1 MSPKIEA
8 RREGMRRLILDQLS
22 RQGGAGTAP
31 EIAAKLGKKVEHV
44 TPRFTELAAAKEIAD
59 SGHRKRTKGRPQ
71 VIWIDRSRFAPAT
84 AQAVAQAVAQAS
96 PAEPTVTDES
106 EAPEWFKRFGL

>member
-1 MSPKIEA
+1 MSPKTEA
-8 RREGMRRLILDQLS
+8 RRAGMRRLILEQLS

-59 SGHRKRTKGRPQ
+59 SGHRKATKGRPQ

-84 AQAVAQAVAQAS
+84 AQAVAQAAPV
-96 PAEPTVTDES
+96 EPTVTNDKD
-106 EAPEWFKRFGL
+106 APAWFKRFGQ